1 MKKNAILKSIGSKS
15 NLDDQMSLNS
25 NENIIRKSINDNLLT
40 EPQNQM
46 YARRDS
52 ELSMRRFMPGTKKLT
67 KNNVEDSDER
77 KSELIDIMDEKAS
90 GSDKKKGAT
99 SKLDD
104 EKSIK
109 RNLSLLKDR
118 QEIGLA
124 TANPTNT
131 FNAMMKDI
139 EKNDFDILQ
148 QLMDQTLIYRRKIQ
162 NERCFISSK
171 AIFKGLEYYR
181 FLIECLPPA
190 SIPDVPF
197 MSALLELVRF

>member
-1 MKKNAILKSIGSKS
+1 LKKNAILKSIGSKS